1 MADYRSADEERFLF
15 KAGKRQL
22 RVVEFSAREGIST
35 PFEVDLTLAT
45 REDEVE
51 VTFDDVVGEVGLL
64 TILGLTADSVR
75 HIHGIVN
82 RFWQTGSSGRFFLY
96 KATLVPSCWLLSL
109 AQDCRIFQEKEVKE
123 IIEEVLTDAGI
134 TSDRF
139 DFRLQGSYEKKDYC
153 VQYRETDLQFISRLA
168 EAEGIF
174 YFFEHD
180 EENHLLVFA
189 DSAGLYKPIKG
200 KKNDKNQVEI
210 KFSPGAGMVTTSE
223 TVYKVAQSRQISP
236 GKVSLKD
243 FNFLKPSAKL
253 LRPKEA
259 KTHADIEQYD
269 YPGNFI
275 EDARGDTLANIRLDE
290 GRTFLEVIEGQSSC
304 PRLIPGFTFKLTN
317 HDLGSFEK
325 EYLLTSVS
333 HFGSQP
339 QVLEEQAGAE
349 GFSYSNQFS
358 GIPSEVVY
366 RPLRITP
373 KPIVQGIQTAIV
385 VGPAGEEIYTDEHGR
400 VKVQFHWDRV
410 GEKDE
415 KSSCWIRVSQIWAGA
430 GWGAMHIPRIDQE
443 VVVDFLEGDP
453 DKPLITGRVYHATNT
468 APYKLPDEKT
478 KSTLRSQ
485 ATPGGGSYNEL
496 LMEDKSKETQVVLLN
511 AYGHKL
517 TMDEK
522 EQILTIETRDQHKV
536 SMDDKNK
543 LIAVETTNAHK
554 LLFDDE
560 NKKIVLNSTNGH
572 TLEIDDENKKITT
585 QTTDGHKLLFDDD
598 NKKIE
603 LITTGGHSAVL
614 DDDQKK
620 MSLASTS
627 GHHVTLDDDADNVTI
642 EDAGGNIV
650 KLDAGS
656 TITVETGGDINVM
669 ASSGKIAME
678 ANEISLKAMNVEIK
692 ADMDV
697 KIEGGMNMEAKGGM
711 SAKVEGSTMAD
722 LKGGAKTTISGGIVM
737 IN

>member
-1 MADYRSADEERFLF
+1 MAVFRSADEESFLF
-15 KAGKRQL
+15 KAGKRQM
-22 RVVEFSAREGIST
+22 RVVDFSAREEIST

-45 REDEVE
+45 RDDEEE

-64 TILGLTADSVR
+64 TIFGLTTDSER
-75 HIHGIVN
+75 HFHGIVS
-82 RFWQTGSSGRFFLY
+82 RFWQTGSTGRFFLY
-96 KATLVPSCWLLSL
+96 KATLVPSLWLLSL

-123 IIEEVLTDAGI
+123 IIEDVLTDAGI

-139 DFRLQGSYEKKDYC
+139 EFRLQGSYDKTDYC
-153 VQYRETDLQFISRLA
+153 VQYRETDLNFISRLA

-174 YFFEHD
+174 YFFEH
-180 EENHLLVFA
+180 EEDSHLLVFA
-189 DSAGLYKPIKG
+189 DSAGLYQPIQG
-200 KKNDKNQVEI
+200 DKNDDNQVEI
-210 KFSPGAGMVTTSE
+210 AFRTGTGMVVTQE
-223 TVYKVAQSRQISP
+223 TIQTVAQSRQVSP

-253 LRPKEA
+253 LRHKEA
-259 KTHADIEQYD
+259 KTHAEIEQYD
-269 YPGNFI
+269 YPGDYI
-275 EDARGDTLANIRLDE
+275 EDGRGDSLANIRLDE
-290 GRTFLEVIEGQSSC
+290 GRTFLEVIEGQSNC
-304 PRLIPGFTFKLTN
+304 PRLIPGFTFKLTE
-317 HDLGSFEK
+317 HDLSSFEK
-325 EYLLTSVS
+325 DYLLTGVS

-339 QVLEEQAGAE
+339 QVLEEQAGTE

-358 GIPSEVVY
+358 GIPSDVVY
-366 RPLRITP
+366 RPLRKTP

-453 DKPLITGRVYHATNT
+453 DKPLITGRIYHGTNT
-468 APYKLPDEKT
+468 PPYKLPDEKT

-485 ATPGGGSYNEL
+485 TTPGGGSHNEL

-560 NKKIVLNSTNGH
+560 NKKIVLSSTNGH

-585 QTTDGHKLLFDDD
+585 LTTDGHKLLFDDE

-603 LITTGGHSAVL
+603 LVTTDGHSAVL

-620 MSLASTS
+620 LSLASSS
-627 GHHVTLDDDADNVTI
+627 GHQVTLDDDADNVTI

-656 TITVETGGDINVM
+656 TITLESGGDITI
-669 ASSGKIAME
+669 SGEKGAISIKGMDISIE
-678 ANEISLKAMNVEIK
+678 ATNELN
-692 ADMDV
+692 
-697 KIEGGMNMEAKGGM
+697 
-711 SAKVEGSTMAD
+711 
-722 LKGGAKTTISGGIVM
+722 LKGGKNLNAEAGVQYNAKGTMVKTESSGPHTIKGTPVQ